1 MNGGPL
7 PDLTLRAI
15 ESAIRESWGLDTSD
29 PTDAPTW
36 SPANPARGQCA
47 VTSLVI
53 HDLVGGTLLEAEV
66 HLPDG
71 TQQGFHYWNR
81 LAGVDIDL
89 TKEQFAPEE
98 VIGAPQLINR
108 VPEFPW
114 LAQEQYLIFRDR
126 VYKALG
132 LAVPGS

>member
-1 MNGGPL
+1 M

-81 LAGVDIDL
+81 LAGVEIDL
-89 TKEQFAPEE
+89 TREQFKSHE
-98 VIGAPQLINR
+98 VVQEPQVIDRL
-108 VPEFPW
+108 PEFPW
-114 LAQEQYLIFRDR
+114 RAEEQYRAFRERVHAALADR
-126 VYKALG
+126 LRD
-132 LAVPGS
+132 